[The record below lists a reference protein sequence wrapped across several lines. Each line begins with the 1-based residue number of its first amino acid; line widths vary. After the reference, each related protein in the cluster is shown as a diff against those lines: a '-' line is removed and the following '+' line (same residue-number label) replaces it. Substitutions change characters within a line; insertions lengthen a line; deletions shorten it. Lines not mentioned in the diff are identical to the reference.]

1 MGLLDSIVLLGKKG
15 KPNHMKMKLRVFN
28 LFVVISL
35 LIFFAC
41 NRSESPD
48 DTPTSGQITISV
60 DETFKPLI
68 DSEIDTF
75 EKIYTYAD
83 VEVNYKPEAE
93 VFNDLMQGNIRLIIV
108 PRNLKKDEL
117 EEFNRWEIVPKITKI
132 AYDAIALI
140 GSNDLVDTTLTLTD
154 LNGLLIGKNPP
165 SFKNTKIIFDN
176 SKSSTIRFL
185 MEKTGVT
192 KLSDNCYAL
201 DSNNAVIEYVSKEKN
216 CIGVIGVNWIS
227 DKDDTSHL
235 GFLKSFKVLEIES
248 STSREYYKPFQAYI
262 AQKFY
267 PLWREVYIISKE
279 AYTGLG
285 TGLTAFIA
293 SERGQR
299 IVLKFGLVP
308 ATMPIRLVELIEN
321 EDLYI
326 KQE

>member
-1 MGLLDSIVLLGKKG
+1 
-15 KPNHMKMKLRVFN
+15 MKTKIRILVP
-28 LFVVISL
+28 VI
-35 LIFFAC
+35 IITFIAYFGC
-41 NRSESPD
+41 NKSDSPD
-48 DTPTSGQITISV
+48 DAPTYGKITISV

-68 DSEIDTF
+68 ESEVDTF

-83 VEVNYKPEAE
+83 VNVNFKPQADA
-93 VFNDLMQGNIRLIIV
+93 FNDLINGNIRLIIV
-108 PRNLKKDEL
+108 ARNLNKDEL
-117 EEFNRWEIVPKITKI
+117 EVFNNWEIVPKITKI
-132 AYDAIALI
+132 AYDAVALI
-140 GSNDLVDTTLTLTD
+140 GSKDLVDTTLTLAD
-154 LNGLLIGKNPP
+154 INSLLTGKTIP
-165 SFKNTKIIFDN
+165 SFKKTKIIFDN
-176 SKSSTIRFL
+176 SKSSTIHFL
-185 MEKTGVT
+185 KEKTGVT
-192 KLSDNCYAL
+192 ELSENCYAL
-201 DSNNAVIEYVSKEKN
+201 SSNNAVIDYISKEKN

-227 DKDDTSHL
+227 DKDDTTHL
-235 GFLKSFKVLEIES
+235 GFLKSFKILEIES
-248 STSREYYKPFQAYI
+248 STSREYYKPYQAYI

>member
-1 MGLLDSIVLLGKKG
+1 MKTKIRVIVS
-15 KPNHMKMKLRVFN
+15 
-28 LFVVISL
+28 VIIITFIISSG
-35 LIFFAC
+35 C
-41 NRSESPD
+41 NKSESPD
-48 DTPTSGQITISV
+48 DTPTYGKITISV

-68 DSEIDTF
+68 ESEVDTF

-83 VEVNYKPEAE
+83 VNVNFKPQADA
-93 VFNDLMQGNIRLIIV
+93 FNDLINGNIRLIIV
-108 PRNLKKDEL
+108 ARNLNKDEL
-117 EEFNRWEIVPKITKI
+117 EVFNNWEIVPKITKI
-132 AYDAIALI
+132 AYDAVALI
-140 GSNDLVDTTLTLTD
+140 GSNDLVDTTLTLAD
-154 LNGLLIGKNPP
+154 INSLLTGKTLP
-165 SFKNTKIIFDN
+165 SFKKTKIIFDN
-176 SKSSTIRFL
+176 SKSSTIHFL
-185 MEKTGVT
+185 KEKTGVT
-192 KLSDNCYAL
+192 ELSENCYAL
-201 DSNNAVIEYVSKEKN
+201 NSNNAVIDYISKEKN

-227 DKDDTSHL
+227 DKDDTTHL
-235 GFLKSFKVLEIES
+235 GFLKSFKILEIES
-248 STSREYYKPFQAYI
+248 STSREYYKPYQAYI

>member
-1 MGLLDSIVLLGKKG
+1 METKIRILV
-15 KPNHMKMKLRVFN
+15 P
-28 LFVVISL
+28 VIIITFIAYSG
-35 LIFFAC
+35 C
-41 NRSESPD
+41 NKSDSPD
-48 DTPTSGQITISV
+48 DAPTYGKITISV

-68 DSEIDTF
+68 ESEVDTF

-83 VEVNYKPEAE
+83 VNVNFKPQADA
-93 VFNDLMQGNIRLIIV
+93 FNDLINGNIRLIIV
-108 PRNLKKDEL
+108 ARNLNKDEL
-117 EEFNRWEIVPKITKI
+117 EVFNNWEIVPKITKI
-132 AYDAIALI
+132 AYDAVALI
-140 GSNDLVDTTLTLTD
+140 GSKDLVDTTLTLAD
-154 LNGLLIGKNPP
+154 INSLLTGKTLP
-165 SFKNTKIIFDN
+165 SFKKTRIIFDN
-176 SKSSTIRFL
+176 SKSSTIHFL
-185 MEKTGVT
+185 KEKTGVT
-192 KLSDNCYAL
+192 ELSENCYAL
-201 DSNNAVIEYVSKEKN
+201 NSNNAVIDYISKEKN

-227 DKDDTSHL
+227 DKDDTTHL
-235 GFLKSFKVLEIES
+235 GFLKSFKILEIES
-248 STSREYYKPFQAYI
+248 STSREYYKPYQAYI
-262 AQKFY
+262 AQNFY

>member
-1 MGLLDSIVLLGKKG
+1 
-15 KPNHMKMKLRVFN
+15 MKTKIRILVP
-28 LFVVISL
+28 VIIITFIAYSG
-35 LIFFAC
+35 C
-41 NRSESPD
+41 NKSDSPD
-48 DTPTSGQITISV
+48 DAPTYGKITISV

-68 DSEIDTF
+68 ESEVDTF

-83 VEVNYKPEAE
+83 VNVNFKPQADA
-93 VFNDLMQGNIRLIIV
+93 FNDLINGNIRLIIV
-108 PRNLKKDEL
+108 ARNLNKDEL
-117 EEFNRWEIVPKITKI
+117 EVFNNWEIVPKITKI
-132 AYDAIALI
+132 AYDAVALI
-140 GSNDLVDTTLTLTD
+140 GSKDLVDTTLTLAD
-154 LNGLLIGKNPP
+154 INSLLTGKTLP
-165 SFKNTKIIFDN
+165 SFKKTKIIFDN
-176 SKSSTIRFL
+176 SKSSTIHFL
-185 MEKTGVT
+185 KEKTGVT
-192 KLSDNCYAL
+192 ELSENCYAL
-201 DSNNAVIEYVSKEKN
+201 SSNNAVIDYISKEKN

-227 DKDDTSHL
+227 DKDDTTHL
-235 GFLKSFKVLEIES
+235 GFLKSFKILEIES
-248 STSREYYKPFQAYI
+248 STSREYYKPYQAYI

>member
-1 MGLLDSIVLLGKKG
+1 
-15 KPNHMKMKLRVFN
+15 MKTKIRILVP
-28 LFVVISL
+28 VIIITFIAYSG
-35 LIFFAC
+35 C
-41 NRSESPD
+41 NKSDSPD
-48 DTPTSGQITISV
+48 DAPTYGKITISV

-68 DSEIDTF
+68 ESEVDTF

-83 VEVNYKPEAE
+83 VNVNFKPQADA
-93 VFNDLMQGNIRLIIV
+93 FNDLINGNIRLIIV
-108 PRNLKKDEL
+108 ARNLNKDEL
-117 EEFNRWEIVPKITKI
+117 EVFNNWEIVPKITKI
-132 AYDAIALI
+132 AYDAVALI
-140 GSNDLVDTTLTLTD
+140 GSKDLVDTTLTLAD
-154 LNGLLIGKNPP
+154 INSLLTGKTIP
-165 SFKNTKIIFDN
+165 SFKKTKIIFDN
-176 SKSSTIRFL
+176 SKSSTIHFL
-185 MEKTGVT
+185 KEKTGVT
-192 KLSDNCYAL
+192 ELSENCYAL
-201 DSNNAVIEYVSKEKN
+201 SSNNAVIDYISKEKN

-227 DKDDTSHL
+227 DKDDTTHL
-235 GFLKSFKVLEIES
+235 GFLKSFKILEIES
-248 STSREYYKPFQAYI
+248 STSREYYKPYQAYI